1 MTHTKRTTI
10 RTTNM
15 TNKYQLWDLIETSSF
30 PEDIKDIKDN
40 DDDENNILVP
50 LGLHIFILI
59 FVIIIIQF
67 GFSL

>member
-1 MTHTKRTTI
+1 
-10 RTTNM
+10 M
-15 TNKYQLWDLIETSSF
+15 TNIYQLWDLIETSSF
-30 PEDIKDIKDN
+30 PEDINDIKDN

>member
-1 MTHTKRTTI
+1 
-10 RTTNM
+10 M
-15 TNKYQLWDLIETSSF
+15 TNIYQLWDLIETSSF